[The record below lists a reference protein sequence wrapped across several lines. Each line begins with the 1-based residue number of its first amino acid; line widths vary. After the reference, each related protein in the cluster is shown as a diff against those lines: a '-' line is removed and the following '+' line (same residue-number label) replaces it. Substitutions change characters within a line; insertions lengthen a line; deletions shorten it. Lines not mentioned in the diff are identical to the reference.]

1 MIIEGNK
8 LGILTIVVLIL
19 IGGSFAVGSN
29 FGQRLML
36 ARTTPELNGVQ
47 AMLAF
52 NRIQDERHLQSL
64 ISRGCTDQAAAFLD
78 YSEDKDMQLLSGFLK
93 GKIDADTLKYVHDR
107 DSNLVDTLKTFKSKY
122 GSSWFEKACS

>member
-1 MIIEGNK
+1 MIIEGSK

-19 IGGSFAVGSN
+19 IGAAFAVGSN

-36 ARTTPELNGVQ
+36 TRTTPELNGVQ

-64 ISRGCTDQAAAFLD
+64 ISRGCTDQAVAFLD
-78 YSEDKDMQLLSGFLK
+78 YSEDKDMQLLSGFLN
-93 GKIDADTLKYVHDR
+93 GKIDAGTLKYVRDR

-122 GSSWFEKACS
+122 ESSWFEKACS